1 VANFATIKRL
11 HAGSVKTFEGAHS
24 ASDSKNHYRW
34 HFLCSTIIGTGAP
47 AEAKQNR
54 YQHHHLYWPGHYFR
68 PYADTPG
75 LTGLIH
81 H

>member
-1 VANFATIKRL
+1 LAFSFAQQ
-11 HAGSVKTFEGAHS
+11 
-24 ASDSKNHYRW
+24 ASERA
-34 HFLCSTIIGTGAP
+34 AP
-47 AEAKQNR
+47 AEAKQYR

-81 H
+81 HRVG

>member
-1 VANFATIKRL
+1 VQTI
-11 HAGSVKTFEGAHS
+11 VKIMIVGI
-24 ASDSKNHYRW
+24 
-34 HFLCSTIIGTGAP
+34 FLCTTIIGTGAP
-47 AEAKQNR
+47 AEAKQHR
-54 YQHHHLYWPGHYFR
+54 HQHHHLYWPGHYFR

>member
-1 VANFATIKRL
+1 M
-11 HAGSVKTFEGAHS
+11 VKIMIVGI
-24 ASDSKNHYRW
+24 
-34 HFLCSTIIGTGAP
+34 FLCTTIIGTGAP
-47 AEAKQNR
+47 AEAKQHR
-54 YQHHHLYWPGHYFR
+54 HQHHHLYWPGHYFR

>member
-1 VANFATIKRL
+1 MIVGIFL
-11 HAGSVKTFEGAHS
+11 GSTVIGAS
-24 ASDSKNHYRW
+24 APAKAKHYR
-34 HFLCSTIIGTGAP
+34 
-47 AEAKQNR
+47 
-54 YQHHHLYWPGHYFR
+54 YYHHNLYWPGHYFR

>member
-1 VANFATIKRL
+1 MQTITKIMIVAIFL
-11 HAGSVKTFEGAHS
+11 GSTLVGAS
-24 ASDSKNHYRW
+24 
-34 HFLCSTIIGTGAP
+34 AP
-47 AEAKQNR
+47 AKAKYYR
-54 YQHHHLYWPGHYFR
+54 YYHHHLYWPGHYFQ

>member
-1 VANFATIKRL
+1 VQTTIRIVIV
-11 HAGSVKTFEGAHS
+11 GI
-24 ASDSKNHYRW
+24 
-34 HFLCSTIIGTGAP
+34 FLCSTVIGTSDS
-47 AEAKQNR
+47 AKAR
-54 YQHHHLYWPGHYFR
+54 YYRYYHHHLYWPGHYFR